1 MKNKI
6 TESIKKYKKRI
17 NYAINVIEAMDNA
30 NLDNKLNDEEKK
42 DTNQRLYKLYTTWYE
57 DTNNNID
64 VVTFDLQ
71 TKLENMLKTTNNF
84 PQNFDIYYIHD
95 YIEKYTQINDINL
108 STAMIDY
115 QNNTESMQKI
125 SFDAKLI
132 HIKKL
137 NLLLDQLKNITLE
150 KNQKIEINLMC
161 NLSENFNGHFTP
173 IIIRKTSQRIKL
185 FAIEPV
191 DNLEVF
197 YHLSKYIEL
206 SSSTELNVNI
216 IIPKQA
222 MQKDEGSCFFYAIS
236 HLRILAQLSD
246 DALDKY
252 FEQNYSRTDK
262 YYSTQEDLF
271 QIPAMV
277 KYTQSISQLDKI
289 KNDPVIKEKLD
300 TGVKKTLTL
309 SKRYYK
315 VYQIENTYNK
325 IISNE
330 TLDDD
335 SVYYDYKLQHQ
346 SINYYKNSFTDKTI
360 DYIQNKEETDL
371 KTKDDIVLSTNNTE
385 DYLNSRIKTAN
396 EYDNNKCSEKYCSK
410 SMINEMN
417 YKKQSKT
424 ETIDENKKE
433 TDLETKDDIV
443 LSTNNTDILKYDKE
457 RKPISNI
464 HNSRLLYF
472 VAKLATF
479 GGKIVKLK
487 QKDVN
492 EVKKRNNESPKDE
505 HVPEVGTF
513 VKLIS
518 KTETK
523 NYYKGK

>member
-1 MKNKI
+1 
-6 TESIKKYKKRI
+6 
-17 NYAINVIEAMDNA
+17 
-30 NLDNKLNDEEKK
+30 
-42 DTNQRLYKLYTTWYE
+42 
-57 DTNNNID
+57 
-64 VVTFDLQ
+64 
-71 TKLENMLKTTNNF
+71 
-84 PQNFDIYYIHD
+84 
-95 YIEKYTQINDINL
+95 
-108 STAMIDY
+108 
-115 QNNTESMQKI
+115 
-125 SFDAKLI
+125 
-132 HIKKL
+132 
-137 NLLLDQLKNITLE
+137 
-150 KNQKIEINLMC
+150 
-161 NLSENFNGHFTP
+161 
-173 IIIRKTSQRIKL
+173 
-185 FAIEPV
+185 
-191 DNLEVF
+191 
-197 YHLSKYIEL
+197 
-206 SSSTELNVNI
+206 
-216 IIPKQA
+216 

-472 VAKLATF
+472 VANLATF